1 MDSKKL
7 SKYLGLSASVLLLAG
22 NSAWAAQTLE
32 YSIRWDT
39 KDDRYHVFMKP
50 NATPTPK
57 DMSMTGQFTIRVPH
71 ATGADAFTVDTPV
84 IAVTNTIWSNDSRVD
99 APTEDKSVDYL
110 SFSLNMVKSDAF
122 QWKAGVEQEVY
133 NFRNSGTCQGAVA
146 LIDNQNDPFNKP
158 LLSGSNNSAGTN
170 PGNQFTNL
178 GWGASDENNYL
189 ANYGTAAD
197 CKDSL
202 DSDGDG
208 LKDGVEKAIGT
219 NPLNPDSD
227 GDGISDGIEA
237 PGGVAPDTDGDGKIN
252 ALDADDDNDGVLTKN
267 ENYNGGLPTDDDTDG
282 DKIPDYLDTDDD
294 GDGILSAAEGNDP
307 NKDTSPADA
316 LDTDGDKIPDYLDN
330 NDNRPDTDKDG
341 IKDADDIDDDNDGI
355 LDTAEGNGVT
365 DTDGD
370 KIPDSLDTDSDG
382 DGVADSIEGNDA
394 NGDGKADVA
403 PLGKDTD
410 KDGLDDAFDVDN
422 GGKPVVKQDLDK
434 DGKPDF
440 QDVDDDGDGILTK
453 YEDINADGILGNDDT
468 DGDGKPNYLDNDDD
482 GDGILSSAEGNDPN
496 KDSAPT
502 DAIDTD
508 GDKIPD
514 YLDKDNTD
522 GPLGDSDKDGLTNA
536 DEVKAG
542 TDPKNPDSDGDGI
555 GDKVEV
561 GANPATPIDSD
572 KDGKIDAL
580 DTDDDNDGVLTKNE
594 NYNGGTPAD
603 DDSDG
608 DKIPDYLDTDDDGD
622 GKLSAAE
629 SNDPNKDG
637 APTDAVDTDGDKI
650 PDYLDKDDTDGPL
663 ADPDKDG
670 LTNADE
676 KTLGTDPTKPDSDGD
691 GLLDGVE
698 KTAGTNPLNPDSDGD
713 GIGDKVE
720 VGADPT
726 KPLDSDKDGKI
737 DALDTDDDNDG
748 VLTKNENYNAGTPL
762 DDDSDGDKIPDYLD
776 TDDDGDGILSA
787 AESNDPNKDGAPT
800 DALDTDGDKIPDYL
814 DKDNTDGPLADPDKD
829 GLTNADEKTAGTDPK
844 NPDSDGDGLLDGVEK
859 TAGTNPLNPDSDGD
873 GIGDKVEVGAD
884 PTKPIDSDK
893 DGKIDALDADDD
905 NDGVLTKNENY
916 NGGTPTD
923 DDSDGDKIPDYLD
936 TDDDGDG
943 ILSATESNDPNKDG
957 APTDALD
964 TDGDKIPDY
973 LDKDS
978 TDGPLA
984 DPDKD
989 GLTNADEKTL
999 GTDPKNPDSD
1009 GDGLLD
1015 GVEKKAGTNPLNPDS
1030 DGDGIGD
1037 KAEVGADPT
1046 KPLDTDGDGKP
1057 NANDADDDGDG
1068 ILTKNENYNGGT
1080 PVDDDS
1086 DKDGIPDYLDADDD
1100 GDGIL
1105 TKNETPDGNL
1115 DGLPTDATDGDM
1127 DGIPDYLDTSVNAVK
1142 VQVKALLQGA
1152 YNSTSKMMQDDLR
1165 SKGLIPLK
1173 QPYNIGTIKY
1183 AGTEA
1188 ASATLFTVTGNDAPV
1203 DWVMVEIRDATTP
1216 TIIKARIAGLM
1227 QRDGDIMDATTGSTS
1242 LMLTGLTPGNYYVSI
1257 RHRNHLGVMTAAP
1270 VAITALTVP
1279 SIDFTKPTTTVY
1291 GKDARI
1297 TANSGTVALLWAG
1310 NANTDLRA
1318 IANGPSNDTGVIL
1331 GDVLLAKDNLS
1342 VSTNYRLTGYQATDI
1357 NMDGI
1362 TIFAGPS
1369 NDVNMLLG
1377 NVLLHPGNSTFS
1389 ANYIINQQLP

>member
-71 ATGADAFTVDTPV
+71 ATGADAFSVNDPKIT
-84 IAVTNTIWSNDSRVD
+84 VTNTIWSNDSRVD
-99 APTEDKSVDYL
+99 APIEDTAVDYL
-110 SFSLNMVKSDAF
+110 SFSLNMIKSDAF
-122 QWKAGVEQEVY
+122 QWKAGVEQEVF
-133 NFRNSGTCQGAVA
+133 NFNNTGKCLGSVA
-146 LIDNQNDPFNKP
+146 LIDNQTDPFNQP
-158 LLSGSNNSAGTN
+158 LLNGSNNSAGTN

-178 GWGASDENNYL
+178 GWGGSDENNYL

-202 DSDGDG
+202 DSDADG

-227 GDGISDGIEA
+227 GDGISDGVEA
-237 PGGVAPDTDGDGKIN
+237 PLGISPDTDGDGKIN
-252 ALDADDDNDGVLTKN
+252 ALDNDDDGDGVLTKN

-282 DKIPDYLDTDDD
+282 DTIPNYLDTDDD
-294 GDGILSAAEGNDP
+294 GDGILSKNENNDP
-307 NKDTSPADA
+307 NVDGAPTDA
-316 LDTDGDKIPDYLDN
+316 KDTDGDGTPDYLDN
-330 NDNRPDTDKDG
+330 SDSRPDTDKDG
-341 IKDADDIDDDNDGI
+341 VKDADDIDDDNDGI
-355 LDTAEGNGVT
+355 IDTAEGNGVT

-370 KIPDSLDTDSDG
+370 KIPDSMDTDSDG

-410 KDGLDDAFDVDN
+410 KDGLDDAFDPDN
-422 GGKPVVKQDLDK
+422 GGTPVVKQDLDK

-453 YEDINADGILGNDDT
+453 NEDLNADGILGNDDT
-468 DGDGKPNYLDNDDD
+468 DADGKPNYLDNDDD
-482 GDGILSSAEGNDPN
+482 GDGVLSSAESNDPN
-496 KDSAPT
+496 KDGSPA
-502 DAIDTD
+502 DALDTD

-555 GDKVEV
+555 GDKIEV
-561 GANPATPIDSD
+561 GPTPATPIDSD

-622 GKLSAAE
+622 GILSAAE

-637 APTDAVDTDGDKI
+637 APADALDTDGDKI
-650 PDYLDKDDTDGPL
+650 PDYLDKDNTDGPL

-676 KTLGTDPTKPDSDGD
+676 KTLGTDPKVADSDGD
-691 GLLDGVE
+691 GLPDGTE
-698 KTAGTNPLNPDSDGD
+698 KTLGTNPLSTDTDGD

-720 VGADPT
+720 VGANPATPIDT
-726 KPLDSDKDGKI
+726 DKDGKI

-748 VLTKNENYNAGTPL
+748 VLTKNENYNAGTPT

-814 DKDNTDGPLADPDKD
+814 DKD
-829 GLTNADEKTAGTDPK
+829 
-844 NPDSDGDGLLDGVEK
+844 
-859 TAGTNPLNPDSDGD
+859 
-873 GIGDKVEVGAD
+873 
-884 PTKPIDSDK
+884 
-893 DGKIDALDADDD
+893 
-905 NDGVLTKNENY
+905 
-916 NGGTPTD
+916 
-923 DDSDGDKIPDYLD
+923 
-936 TDDDGDG
+936 
-943 ILSATESNDPNKDG
+943 
-957 APTDALD
+957 
-964 TDGDKIPDY
+964 
-973 LDKDS
+973 S

-989 GLTNADEKTL
+989 GVTNADEKTL

-1037 KAEVGADPT
+1037 KVEVGTDPT

-1057 NANDADDDGDG
+1057 NAVDADDDGDG

-1080 PVDDDS
+1080 PADDDS
-1086 DKDGIPDYLDADDD
+1086 DKDGIPDYMDVDDD

-1105 TKNETPDGNL
+1105 TKNETPDGNV
-1115 DGLPTDATDGDM
+1115 DGSPTDATDGDM
-1127 DGIPDYLDTSVNAVK
+1127 DGTPDYLDTTVSAVK
-1142 VQVKALLQGA
+1142 VQVKAMMQGA
-1152 YNSTSKMMQDDLR
+1152 YNSTSKLMQDDLR
-1165 SKGLIPLK
+1165 SKGLLPLK
-1173 QPYNIGTIKY
+1173 QPYNIGSIKY

-1188 ASATLFTVTGNDAPV
+1188 AAATVFAATGNNAPV

-1216 TIIKARIAGLM
+1216 ATIKARIAGLV
-1227 QRDGDIMDATTGSTS
+1227 QRDGDIMDVNGSTS
-1242 LMLTGLTPGNYYVSI
+1242 LMLTGLLPGNYYVSV
-1257 RHRNHLGVMTAAP
+1257 RHRNHLGVMTSAP
-1270 VAITALTVP
+1270 VAITANTVP
-1279 SIDFTKPTTTVY
+1279 SVDFTKPTTTVY
-1291 GKDARI
+1291 GKDSRI
-1297 TANSGTVALLWAG
+1297 SANSGTVSLLWAG

-1342 VSTNYRLTGYQATDI
+1342 VSTNYRLAGYQPTDI